1 VSLLF
6 FLCGLVFG
14 SFGNVL
20 IYRLPLRRSIQGRS
34 CCPHCGAV
42 LRPQHLVPV
51 VSFLLLRGKCSA
63 CKETLSLQYPL
74 VELASG
80 LLALASLSIAPTLL
94 SAAVLALALWL
105 LLIIAVIDAY
115 IQGIPDVLS
124 AFFITLSCIY
134 TVLTGEL
141 QPLAFLIGIGF
152 FALQWLL
159 SKGEWIGTG
168 DILLAVGL
176 SALLGT
182 WESVLFM
189 LFFAYITG
197 AAVAAVLLLTKKLTS
212 KSHIAF
218 GPFLALGTLAALL
231 VGERMMSC
239 ILSSLQACE
248 GLLQF

>member
-1 VSLLF
+1 M
-6 FLCGLVFG
+6 
-14 SFGNVL
+14 
-20 IYRLPLRRSIQGRS
+20 
-34 CCPHCGAV
+34 
-42 LRPQHLVPV
+42 
-51 VSFLLLRGKCSA
+51 
-63 CKETLSLQYPL
+63 QYPL

-94 SAAVLALALWL
+94 SAAILALALWL